1 MLLFYHNFVPGG
13 IDSSK
18 REVTSLF
25 IMTTKLTKAKAVG
38 AILIGGALLCGLIF
52 AAGHLHQEDQSRPS
66 PQNVSDNDGRVAYL
80 SGWGWEV
87 NPSAVETLD
96 LVLPEALSD
105 SYASYNALQAEN
117 GLDLTAYC
125 GKRVKR
131 YTYNVLNYPKDAEG
145 VQANLYLC
153 GDTVIAGDIM
163 ASGQDGF
170 ISSLQYPV

>member
-1 MLLFYHNFVPGG
+1 M
-13 IDSSK
+13 
-18 REVTSLF
+18 SLF
-25 IMTTKLTKAKAVG
+25 IMTTKLTKAKAIG
-38 AILIGGALLCGLIF
+38 AALAGGALLCGLIF
-52 AAGHLHQEDQSRPS
+52 AAGHLQQDGGAQPPS
-66 PQNVSDNDGRVAYL
+66 PQNISDNDGRVAYL

-105 SYASYNALQAEN
+105 SYESYNALQAEN

-131 YTYNVLNYPKDAEG
+131 YTYSVLNYPGGAEG

-170 ISSLQYPV
+170 ISGLRYPD